1 MTTTIF
7 RNVENMG
14 NTEIL
19 NEFKKTLTEQAKYFT
34 EKKVNYLKQNEIEE
48 MAETYAKNMVN
59 KFIVLDKDLEGT
71 FCRQGDI
78 LFWQKGSE
86 NYDREI
92 NNVTWG
98 EDTDRMVLQEGD
110 AMTGDHKIIPLK
122 NSKVKITKGKFVPEI
137 LKSMTNSWTGRGMEY
152 NCLRVV
158 SDKPFLVVHREH
170 GNMVLPSG
178 EYMVCTQL
186 NPKTLQTM

>member
-1 MTTTIF
+1 M
-7 RNVENMG
+7 
-14 NTEIL
+14 
-19 NEFKKTLTEQAKYFT
+19 
-34 EKKVNYLKQNEIEE
+34 KQNEIEE
-48 MAETYAKNMVN
+48 MAETYAKNMVD

-186 NPKTLQTM
+186 NPKTLQIMQD